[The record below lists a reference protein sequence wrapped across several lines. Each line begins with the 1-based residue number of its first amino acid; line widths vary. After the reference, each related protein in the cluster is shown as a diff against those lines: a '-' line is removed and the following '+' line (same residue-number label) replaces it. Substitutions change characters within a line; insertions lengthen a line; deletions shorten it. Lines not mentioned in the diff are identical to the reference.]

1 MKIASMLY
9 RSFVCLAM
17 LAVMLA
23 VPEVAAQTKKQVKIS
38 HATAADV
45 GNDNHMVAFIIAS
58 YINANSDT
66 LEARIYPAN
75 QLGEERAVVEGMQL
89 GAGATIHIGGTAIH
103 NNFNK
108 RMGVLDLPFMWRN
121 YDHAHHVLDGKVGE
135 TLAAEHEKLGL
146 KVLGWQDS
154 WGYRNVV
161 TTKKEIKKPEDLKGL
176 KIRTIQTPTYVAAL
190 NAMGASATPMAFG
203 EVYTALQTGVIDGFE
218 HASAVVYTG
227 KYYEVA
233 KYITLTEH
241 LFGPTVTVIS
251 KKEWDGYTDK
261 EKEVVAAAAKLAQ
274 DVNRSL
280 SVQRAA
286 EAMDKLKAKGMI
298 VNPIDKTVFVKAA
311 VPLQDQLAKSLGA
324 EDLLKVIRETH

>member
-1 MKIASMLY
+1 
-9 RSFVCLAM
+9 
-17 LAVMLA
+17 
-23 VPEVAAQTKKQVKIS
+23 
-38 HATAADV
+38 
-45 GNDNHMVAFIIAS
+45 MVSWIIAN
-58 YINANSDT
+58 YINSNSDT

-75 QLGEERAVVEGMQL
+75 ALGEERAVVEGMQL
-89 GAGATIHIGGTAIH
+89 GAGATIHVGGTAIH

-121 YDHAHHVLDGKVGE
+121 YEHAHKVLDGKVGQ

-154 WGYRNVV
+154 WGYRNVI
-161 TTKKEIKKPEDLKGL
+161 TTKKEIKKAEDLKGL

-203 EVYTALQTGVIDGFE
+203 EVYTSLQTGVLDGFE
-218 HASAVVYTG
+218 HSSAVAYTG

-241 LFGPTVTVIS
+241 LFGPTVTVMS

-261 EKEVVAAAAKLAQ
+261 EKQVVAAAAKLAQ

-280 SVQRAA
+280 SVQRDA
-286 EAMDKLKAKGMI
+286 ESMDKLKAKGMI
-298 VNPIDKTVFVKAA
+298 VNPIDKTPFLKAA
-311 VPLQDQLAKSLGA
+311 GPLQEQLAKNLGA
-324 EDLLKVIRETH
+324 EDLLVIIRDTK